1 MIARILALVLTLAVA
16 PAFAIPE
23 IQHWTTG
30 NGARV
35 YFVHAPELPMVDVQ
49 IAFDAGSARDG
60 ERHGL
65 ALLTNGLLSEGAGE
79 WDADAIAAR
88 FEGVGAN
95 FGNAAGRD
103 MATLGLRSLTD
114 PAKLEQALATL
125 EAIVERPTFPADAFE
140 RERSRLLVAIERRA
154 QDPGA
159 QADLAFYRALY
170 GEHPYAHPP
179 EGEKAT
185 VAALTRDDLIA
196 FYRRFYVARNAVVAI
211 VGALD
216 RRQAEAIAE
225 RLTDQLPAGEA
236 APPLPPVPDLET
248 AREVRIDFPSTQT
261 HILMGQPGVYRGDP
275 DYFPLF
281 VGNQILGGAAL
292 VSRIFDE
299 VREKRGLA
307 YSAYSY
313 FRPMRRRGPFVAG
326 LQTRNDQAGQA
337 LEVLR
342 GTIARFVAEG
352 PTEAELAAAKSNLV
366 GGFPLRIDTNKK
378 ILGYVTMIGFY
389 GMPLDYLQRF
399 TERVQAVTLEEVRDA
414 FARRIHPDRMV
425 TVIVG
430 RPGR

>member
-1 MIARILALVLTLAVA
+1 MIVRILALVLALAVA
-16 PAFAIPE
+16 PALATPE

-35 YFVHAPELPMVDVQ
+35 YFVHTPELPLVDVQ

-60 ERHGL
+60 RQYGL
-65 ALLTNGLLSEGAGE
+65 AVLTNGLLAEGAGE
-79 WDADAIAAR
+79 WNADAIAAR

-95 FGNAAGRD
+95 FGNTAGRD

-114 PAKLEQALATL
+114 PAKLEQAVATL
-125 EAIVERPTFPADAFE
+125 EAIVERPTFPQDAFE
-140 RERSRLLVAIERRA
+140 RERSRLLVAIERRG

-170 GEHPYAHPP
+170 GDHPYAHPP

-185 VAALTRDDLIA
+185 VTALGRDDLIA

-216 RRQAEAIAE
+216 RKEAEALAE
-225 RLTDQLPAGEA
+225 RLTDQLPSGEP
-236 APPLPPVPDLET
+236 APPLPPVPDLAA

-313 FRPMRRRGPFVAG
+313 FRPMRRRGPFTAG
-326 LQTRNDQAGQA
+326 LQTRNDQADEA
-337 LEVLR
+337 LKVLR
-342 GTIARFVAEG
+342 GTISRFVAEG

-399 TERVQAVTLEEVRDA
+399 TERVQAVTLEQVRDA
-414 FARRIHPDRMV
+414 FTRRLHPDRMV
-425 TVIVG
+425 TVVVG
-430 RPGR
+430 RSEE